1 MADETTTSTMFAS
14 DSGTSSPAGDSGGD
28 SGGGAWENG
37 PIGGANTAVDN
48 SVSTSA
54 GDVNPPD
61 TNTVA
66 DDANSGGATETGQQA
81 PVQQTAQPD
90 KPASAITEGM
100 RQYAK
105 AMGFGDTDI
114 EAFPSDEALGS
125 AVAAFGRRILSAQPQ
140 AGSQDQNAGQQPG
153 QQPQPPQQPQQ
164 PQQPHPMN
172 NQFKAQVDL
181 GAFDEDTQKVI
192 GGLNDHVA
200 NTFGQFAQV
209 MQTMVQRVVES
220 QRATNAL
227 LEQHHLGQLGQ
238 FISGNEDYS
247 AVVGND
253 TAVRRSLM
261 NDARIIGAQL
271 ARNGITPDPEV
282 VFRTAIAARFGDA
295 LGKRTKEKVHQ
306 DIRQAEEKLRNNTAG
321 NGATRRQT
329 VTQARSNPRD
339 EVVASVKEILAR

>member
-1 MADETTTSTMFAS
+1 MADETTTSAMFAS
-14 DSGTSSPAGDSGGD
+14 DSGTSSPAGNSGGA
-28 SGGGAWENG
+28 STGGAWENG
-37 PIGGANTAVDN
+37 PIGGGNTAVDN

-54 GDVNPPD
+54 GDATPPD

-66 DDANSGGATETGQQA
+66 DDANSGGATET
-81 PVQQTAQPD
+81 VQQTAQPD

-114 EAFPSDEALGS
+114 DAFPTDEALGS

-140 AGSQDQNAGQQPG
+140 AGSQDQNTGQQTG
-153 QQPQPPQQPQQ
+153 QQAPPPQQT
-164 PQQPHPMN
+164 QQPHPMN
-172 NQFKAQVDL
+172 NQFKAPVDL

-209 MQTMVQRVVES
+209 MQAMVQRVVES

-247 AVVGND
+247 AVVGSDN
-253 TAVRRSLM
+253 AVRRSLM

-295 LGKRTKEKVHQ
+295 LGKRAKEKFHQ